1 MFRRWDNMSA
11 RNRIGTIA
19 IVLLVIGFLFWIPFT
34 RAAILYILPL
44 GSGLDDIIFIGA
56 LAIGGI
62 LLVIRAIAGKK
73 MS

>member
-1 MFRRWDNMSA
+1 MSA